1 MVAHRPL
8 RGGEPVKEFLS
19 EGLKVM
25 VKITTKGEMSIHTVP
40 FEWTEEMMDSMA
52 DELLDTEG
60 AEKHDLGVDDTGIM
74 RAVIYSYNQSYGH
87 LLDFNQH
94 LTDGLMEGLNTLVA
108 LKGDAVVSL
117 SPSWLEVV

>member
-1 MVAHRPL
+1 M
-8 RGGEPVKEFLS
+8 KDFLTD
-19 EGLKVM
+19 GLKVM
-25 VKITTKGEMSIHTVP
+25 VKITTEGEMSIHTVP
-40 FEWTEEMMDSMA
+40 FEWTEKMMDSMA

-108 LKGDAVVSL
+108 LKGDAVVAL
-117 SPSWLEVV
+117 SPSWLEVA